1 MDTAATTTTVSHTTT
16 TTTMTTATAT
26 TDDGTT
32 PSHTSA
38 TAAIGTASNH
48 HPSPPPQPSESLL
61 QHYRRFYN
69 TIPHTTTTTA
79 IPQQQPQP
87 PPPQNES
94 RTDANHSR
102 CDTVRDGDYILLHF
116 VDGRQMFAYCCFNN
130 SNTNNNA
137 NNKNSSQQQL
147 QRHNKKSF
155 VRINKRSYST
165 QHLIG
170 LPYGTILE
178 QEHNQLIPIRDPSAK
193 LIPELHLSTTIAT
206 ATAPTAATILPTPM
220 DNTDIVTPP
229 MATTTHDG
237 SASMTD
243 HAAAAAAA
251 TTTATAT
258 TVANIVTATT
268 TPPNKDTTKD
278 NRTLVDTNTAQLIN
292 YPTLVR
298 MRQEG
303 QTGASIVASMVE
315 HSTTYTQKT
324 IYAQNKYIVRK
335 QMKHQPRCRIVPC
348 HGATITEAMYK
359 KDPKRIMNLRE
370 DTLGQILSYAN
381 LSAGCQTL
389 VMESCGGIVTGA
401 MAERMGGYGK
411 ILSIYDGQ
419 QPAYLDMLSK
429 FNLSFAEWN
438 SILWVHAGDVF
449 HEEEDEEDDTTT
461 TTTTTSH
468 HHPHTKTSGTAQPTT
483 GAGLETTNMIV
494 PTNTNDTGHVP
505 NHDPDHN
512 VDVERLE
519 RDALVWPCVL
529 QAHTRQ
535 YLERLQ
541 PEPPPLH
548 PTDSSHS
555 NNNSISNSSSTS
567 TTSTTNLIT
576 SFLLKRA
583 ARFARKLCRHTSMEA
598 QQWLQ
603 QEERPCD
610 SIVLV
615 TRYDPTATLLQLFPY
630 LIPSGPFVIY
640 CEFMEPLTHCF
651 RAIQQNPKLLSINLR
666 LSDTWMREY
675 QVLEGRTHPNMS
687 MSQSGGFILTGI
699 KLDPRTGQNELDET
713 LLKEIREQ
721 RGGRRGRKKNKGVDD
736 PSTTT
741 TTQTRK
747 KRQRMS
753 TKEEPK

>member
-1 MDTAATTTTVSHTTT
+1 MTTT
-16 TTTMTTATAT
+16 TTTE
-26 TDDGTT
+26 DGTI
-32 PSHTSA
+32 PSDDTSA
-38 TAAIGTASNH
+38 TTSAIGTASNC
-48 HPSPPPQPSESLL
+48 HPAPPPQPPSESLL

-69 TIPHTTTTTA
+69 TIPYTTTTSAAA
-79 IPQQQPQP
+79 IPQQEQQQLQ
-87 PPPQNES
+87 QNEN
-94 RTDANHSR
+94 RTVANHSR
-102 CDTVRDGDYILLHF
+102 GDTVRDGDYILLHF
-116 VDGRQMFAYCCFNN
+116 VDGRQMFAYCCYNHHI
-130 SNTNNNA
+130 NNNTI
-137 NNKNSSQQQL
+137 NTKNHTINSSQQQL
-147 QRHNKKSF
+147 QRHNKKSL

-178 QEHNQLIPIRDPSAK
+178 QEPNQLLPIRDHSAK
-193 LIPELHLSTTIAT
+193 LIPELHLSTTTIAT
-206 ATAPTAATILPTPM
+206 AAAISPTPM
-220 DNTDIVTPP
+220 DADDNVTPP
-229 MATTTHDG
+229 MSAITTLDG

-251 TTTATAT
+251 ATTTNTAT
-258 TVANIVTATT
+258 TVANVVTTTT

-292 YPTLVR
+292 YPTLLR

-315 HSTTYTQKT
+315 HSTTYSQKT
-324 IYAQNKYIVRK
+324 MYAQNKYIVRK

-348 HGATITEAMYK
+348 HGVTITEAMYK
-359 KDPKRIMNLRE
+359 KDPKRIMNVRE

-438 SILWVHAGDVF
+438 SIQWVHAGDVF
-449 HEEEDEEDDTTT
+449 HEEEEEDDTTT
-461 TTTTTSH
+461 TTH
-468 HHPHTKTSGTAQPTT
+468 HHHTKTSDAALGQ
-483 GAGLETTNMIV
+483 ETTNMI

-505 NHDPDHN
+505 NHDPDPER
-512 VDVERLE
+512 VDVEQLE
-519 RDALVWPCVL
+519 RDALLWPCVL

-541 PEPPPLH
+541 PEPPPLPLH
-548 PTDSSHS
+548 PTDSSHC
-555 NNNSISNSSSTS
+555 NHNNSIQNSISSSKSS

-713 LLKEIREQ
+713 LLKEIREE
-721 RGGRRGRKKNKGVDD
+721 RGGRRGRKKKKGVDD

-741 TTQTRK
+741 TTQIRK

-753 TKEEPK
+753 TKEETK